1 MLTRSLPLIHQ
12 RIDPMK
18 RQALAFTAMLC
29 VAMAGVQA
37 APLSYT
43 SNLLPDQSTNWS
55 NYLDLPQFDPKL
67 GNLQSVTVELFAHLA
82 GSAKAE
88 SHNNTAASITLS
100 LQAQL
105 KLANP
110 NNPDSLLVTTTSLL
124 QRNFIADRYDGLQDY
139 AGSSGASFT
148 NLVTLASHSATFLD
162 SSTLAMFTGQGLV
175 HAPLSATAGSSY
187 IGPGNVRS
195 SLLTQ
200 AGGYAIVSYEY
211 LPTAVP
217 EPGTLALALAGLA
230 LLGLLTGRQKK
241 GSLPARFAE

>member
-1 MLTRSLPLIHQ
+1 MLTQSLPLIHQ

-18 RQALAFTAMLC
+18 RQARAFTTMLC

-162 SSTLAMFTGQGLV
+162 SSTLAAWVWLREARSPEAARISA
-175 HAPLSATAGSSY
+175 AP
-187 IGPGNVRS
+187 V
-195 SLLTQ
+195 LTL
-200 AGGYAIVSYEY
+200 A
-211 LPTAVP
+211 AVP
-217 EPGTLALALAGLA
+217 PTCPSTASSRSAAAL
-230 LLGLLTGRQKK
+230 
-241 GSLPARFAE
+241 